1 MKDALPLKNFYI
13 TLTYLTRVSFAMKDV
28 PALTREKTLTY
39 QSQHCHE
46 GVTGFDEKYKV
57 DLLGPALP

>member
-13 TLTYLTRVSFAMKDV
+13 TLTYPTRVSFAMKDV
-28 PALTREKTLTY
+28 LTLTRDKTLTY
-39 QSQHCHE
+39 QGQHCHE

-57 DLLGPALP
+57 DLPRPALP